1 MNTTNVNQTCPLC
14 GRDKHMKLLY
24 GHLVCR
30 KCYYAFASRR
40 QLAFAVDI
48 ILWVFCLGIIS
59 FLEGLSE
66 ETIRVLVY
74 LLFPIFCLK
83 DGFSGFSPGK
93 KMMGVQV
100 VDEIIGKPVG
110 FDPSFK
116 RNLPLIIPLMPL
128 IVAFELPKGK
138 RIGDGWARTR
148 VIWKKYKDKA
158 PFAIRKDA

>member
-1 MNTTNVNQTCPLC
+1 
-14 GRDKHMKLLY
+14 
-24 GHLVCR
+24 
-30 KCYYAFASRR
+30 
-40 QLAFAVDI
+40 
-48 ILWVFCLGIIS
+48 
-59 FLEGLSE
+59 
-66 ETIRVLVY
+66 
-74 LLFPIFCLK
+74 
-83 DGFSGFSPGK
+83 
-93 KMMGVQV
+93 MMGVQV